1 MSCLGESR
9 DPGKCLW
16 EKRVT
21 VPPLDPPVLR
31 GKARRKRV
39 LPRAKRKTKDWEAPL
54 LWGLEGRPL
63 TGGWW
68 REGSM
73 VGQKKRSEN

>member
-1 MSCLGESR
+1 M
-9 DPGKCLW
+9 
-16 EKRVT
+16 
-21 VPPLDPPVLR
+21 
-31 GKARRKRV
+31 